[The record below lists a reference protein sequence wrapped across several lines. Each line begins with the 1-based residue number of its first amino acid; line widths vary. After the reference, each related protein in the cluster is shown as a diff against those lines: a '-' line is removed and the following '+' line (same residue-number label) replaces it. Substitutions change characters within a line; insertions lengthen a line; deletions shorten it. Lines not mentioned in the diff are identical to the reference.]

1 MLDASIHPVANRA
14 STRAVQQTGQ
24 IRLLVLDLD
33 GTTVGISNQ
42 IQPEVKQA
50 IKAAQA
56 RGVQVA
62 IATGRMFRSAVRF
75 HQEIGSL
82 LPLLAYQGGFIKDPT
97 TEQLYRHW
105 TVPQIAARQLLDHF
119 EQPNLRDQL
128 SVHFYLNDHLYVRE
142 LTPNSIAYGERTGV
156 EPIPVGDL
164 RQLFT
169 DPQVEP
175 TKVLALVQEPQLVDQ
190 LLTSL
195 RQQYTPAE
203 LYFTKSVAT
212 FFEATHPQVNKGI
225 AVKYLAEEVLGLQP
239 ENVMAIGDNF
249 NDVEMIEYAGV
260 GVAMENAP
268 SAVRATANWVA
279 PDVEVHG
286 VAAAI
291 ERFILAAKSLV

>member
-1 MLDASIHPVANRA
+1 MLDSSTQSTASPIRGDAE
-14 STRAVQQTGQ
+14 QQAGQ

-50 IKAAQA
+50 IAAAQA
-56 RGVQVA
+56 SGVQVA

-75 HQEIGSL
+75 HQEIASP
-82 LPLLAYQGGFIKDPT
+82 LPLMSYQGGLIKDPT
-97 TEQLYRHW
+97 TQQIYRHW
-105 TVPQIAARQLLDHF
+105 TVPQTAARQLLDYF
-119 EQPNLRDQL
+119 EQPHLREQL
-128 SVHFYLNDHLYVRE
+128 SVHFYLNDRLYVRE
-142 LTPNSIAYGERTGV
+142 LTPDSIAYGERTGV

-164 RQLFT
+164 RQIFT
-169 DPQVEP
+169 DPAVEP

-195 RQQYTPAE
+195 RQRYTPAE

-225 AVKYLAEEVLGLQP
+225 AVKYLAEEILGLQP
-239 ENVMAIGDNF
+239 ENVMVIGDNF
-249 NDVEMIEYAGV
+249 NDLEMIKYAGV

-268 SAVRATANWVA
+268 SAVRAAANWVA

-291 ERFILAAKSLV
+291 ERFILAAKQ

>member
-1 MLDASIHPVANRA
+1 MLDSSIQSVAKRA
-14 STRAVQQTGQ
+14 SANAIPQAGQ

-50 IKAAQA
+50 IAAAQA
-56 RGVQVA
+56 SGVQVA
-62 IATGRMFRSAVRF
+62 IATGRMFCSAVRF
-75 HQEIGSL
+75 HQEIASA
-82 LPLLAYQGGFIKDPT
+82 LPLLAYQGALIQNPAT
-97 TEQLYRHW
+97 QQLYRHW
-105 TVPQIAARQLLDHF
+105 TVPQTAARQLLDHF
-119 EQPNLRDQL
+119 EQPDLHDRL
-128 SVHFYLNDHLYVRE
+128 SVHFYLNDRLYVRE
-142 LTPNSIAYGERTGV
+142 LTPGSIAYGERSGV

-164 RQLFT
+164 RQLLTT
-169 DPQVEP
+169 DPLAEP

-225 AVKYLAEEVLGLQP
+225 AVKYLAEEILGLQP

-249 NDVEMIEYAGV
+249 NDLEMIEYAGV
-260 GVAMENAP
+260 GIAMGNAP
-268 SAVRATANWVA
+268 PPVKAAANWIA

-286 VAAAI
+286 VATAI
-291 ERFILAAKSLV
+291 ERFILA